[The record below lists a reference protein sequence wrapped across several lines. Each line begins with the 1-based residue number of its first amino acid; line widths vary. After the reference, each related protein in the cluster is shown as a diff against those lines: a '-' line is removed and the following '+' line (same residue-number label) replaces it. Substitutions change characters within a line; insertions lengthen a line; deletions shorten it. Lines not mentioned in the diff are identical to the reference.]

1 MWLMFVLEYFPV
13 HDDIVE
19 QRIDYGKCLQ
29 TRLGNNVCT
38 ISDGDN
44 DTVKYPLQENNRSI

>member
-13 HDDIVE
+13 HVDRVE

-29 TRLGNNVCT
+29 TRLENNVCT